1 MITFLNSPIGLPKS
15 RKSLGI
21 VQDDTCENL
30 QTEPPAWPAKESGT
44 SYEKIRKA
52 NLAKL
57 LRKNKQLM
65 KVQAK
70 QSNILTSQSVLV
82 NGLSKENKKLK
93 KSLAEKNK
101 TLMSVGNDAVEEI
114 NKLKKKSA
122 DLSLKR

>member
-30 QTEPPAWPAKESGT
+30 QTEPPAWQANESGT

-70 QSNILTSQSVLV
+70 QSNILTSQKCS
-82 NGLSKENKKLK
+82 SEWPFERK
-93 KSLAEKNK
+93 
-101 TLMSVGNDAVEEI
+101 
-114 NKLKKKSA
+114 
-122 DLSLKR
+122 